1 MNVFRPKRKRGSSHK
16 SEASRYY
23 TAEHRFA
30 GDHKPKR
37 KALRV
42 TRKDVAVKLGWE
54 WVRQEEARRGGI
66 AEADYRQ
73 AELPPLVNDY
83 LVSLR
88 RGQNRTVEH
97 VRKSRQR
104 LERIFNDLKWRQ
116 ICDASPAGLRK
127 WLEGY
132 EGSAKTANHYRQ
144 AVVAFFNWL
153 ERDGLLDEN
162 PIARVRPLRGAA
174 KRTEEK
180 SVFSFG
186 EVERLIAVDPA
197 RSLVY
202 AMLFYT
208 GLRQAE
214 LQRLRVRDLDLD
226 VEQPWVLLPAAASK
240 ARRFDPIA
248 LHPCLLHPLRVR
260 CRARQADDLVC
271 PNRVTRRTFQKD
283 LERAGI
289 PRADRH
295 GRNRSAHSL
304 RHSFVTQAQASGVEP
319 SVVQRLAR
327 LSSPKI
333 AQEVYTDGLGLNL
346 HAAIQHLPA
355 LDIDAGGRT
364 GAIGPKRDIVTHAET
379 AGAVAMPSE
388 TARPQQVR
396 HTLRQ
401 GETPRYSGSEKW
413 SRGESNPRVGS
424 AAMAPLRV

>member
-1 MNVFRPKRKRGSSHK
+1 MARAQVSIKMEQETLERLDAIAGEFEMTRTAFIEKAVEEALEDKERWLAEVRKAGPVERAVQDLILARPEIFVAIAKLIGDELPADIKDSAGKMRRIKDK
-16 SEASRYY
+16 ASRYY

-214 LQRLRVRDLDLD
+214 LQRLR
-226 VEQPWVLLPAAASK
+226 
-240 ARRFDPIA
+240 
-248 LHPCLLHPLRVR
+248 
-260 CRARQADDLVC
+260 
-271 PNRVTRRTFQKD
+271 
-283 LERAGI
+283 
-289 PRADRH
+289 
-295 GRNRSAHSL
+295 
-304 RHSFVTQAQASGVEP
+304 
-319 SVVQRLAR
+319 
-327 LSSPKI
+327 
-333 AQEVYTDGLGLNL
+333 
-346 HAAIQHLPA
+346 
-355 LDIDAGGRT
+355 
-364 GAIGPKRDIVTHAET
+364 
-379 AGAVAMPSE
+379 
-388 TARPQQVR
+388 
-396 HTLRQ
+396 
-401 GETPRYSGSEKW
+401 
-413 SRGESNPRVGS
+413 
-424 AAMAPLRV
+424 